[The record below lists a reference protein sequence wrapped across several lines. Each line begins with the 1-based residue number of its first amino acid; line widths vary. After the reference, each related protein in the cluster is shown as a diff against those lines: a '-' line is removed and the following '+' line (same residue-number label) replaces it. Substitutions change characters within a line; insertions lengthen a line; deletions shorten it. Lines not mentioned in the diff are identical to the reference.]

1 MSQVTHACLMMPH
14 GVSHVT
20 PVSTSYCRQLHPH
33 SCKRHHKRHMSQQLQ
48 CTCNITCVTCHN
60 NPQAT
65 TTLCNI
71 MQPPLHATARAKS
84 ARSGSTRTHEKFSA
98 DATPSTPS
106 AWACVTRDTSI
117 HVVPH
122 VTPATHTRMLM
133 SHMSHNPPFE
143 FFMSH
148 NPPFESMIYYMG
160 NSLLIYL
167 YNILNRSYGPITNQI
182 KPNKRYMYICY
193 VHIGYGPNPSL
204 IIPTHLMTPNSN

>member
-20 PVSTSYCRQLHPH
+20 PVSTSCCRQLHPH
-33 SCKRHHKRHMSQQLQ
+33 SCKRHHKRHMLHQLQ
-48 CTCNITCVTCHN
+48 CTSNITCVTCHN
-60 NPQAT
+60 IRTQQQ
-65 TTLCNI
+65 LCSI
-71 MQPPLHATARAKS
+71 MQPPLHATARARS

-133 SHMSHNPPFE
+133 SHMSHMSHTHVTHHTCTSFASR
-143 FFMSH
+143 FFMTAS
-148 NPPFESMIYYMG
+148 PPA
-160 NSLLIYL
+160 LL
-167 YNILNRSYGPITNQI
+167 T
-182 KPNKRYMYICY
+182 
-193 VHIGYGPNPSL
+193 PS
-204 IIPTHLMTPNSN
+204 